1 MQFPELTEGILVKR
15 YKRFLADVRLANG
28 EMLTVH
34 CPNSGSMKGCN
45 LPGAPCWISDSNN
58 PKRKLRYTLEA
69 VCGPG
74 GWIGVHTGRPNGV
87 VKQALE
93 QGLIPLEGGTIT
105 GIRPEVRYGREKSRI
120 DLLVE
125 QSDGRTFLE
134 VKGVSL
140 AENGLGLFP
149 DARTTRGE
157 KHLRELQGVLDDG
170 DRAAL
175 VFCLQRSDAR
185 AVAAEDRIDP
195 SYAVALHA
203 ARSAGVQVFA
213 LHNEIDRDGIVST
226 GLIPVLHHREDFGEP
241 QAS

>member
-1 MQFPELTEGILVKR
+1 MQFPKMIEGTLLKR
-15 YKRFLADVRLANG
+15 YKRFLADVRLTNG
-28 EMLTVH
+28 ETLTVH

-69 VCGPG
+69 VCGPH

-87 VKQALE
+87 VKHALD
-93 QGLIPLEGGTIT
+93 QGLIPLEGGSIT
-105 GIRPEVRYGREKSRI
+105 GIRSEVRYGRENSRI

-125 QSDGRTFLE
+125 QSDGRTFVE

-157 KHLRELQGVLDDG
+157 KHLRELQGVLADG

-175 VFCLQRSDAR
+175 VFCLQRADAQ
-185 AVAAEDRIDP
+185 AVAAEERIDP
-195 SYAVALHA
+195 HYAAALRS

-213 LHNEIDRDGIVST
+213 LHNELTRQGIRST
-226 GLIPVLHHREDFGEP
+226 GLIPVLHHRHDFD
-241 QAS
+241 AS